1 MASKQ
6 WYMKNYLFPI
16 LILGTILALS
26 SCNNGDYLADPQ
38 GNIPRPPSLQGAEEG
53 VIDGYFDS
61 SYKRFTTGTWT
72 QHEGLLIISGTATVN
87 KQPVATITLSV
98 WDYKGPG
105 SYQISSDTMVGNSIT
120 YGTVGYEDSAA
131 QVFLAK
137 DGFGYGTIIITEEGS
152 SYKGEYHGR
161 LQYVN
166 MDEPEVPGHDSIT
179 IYDGRFN
186 VTKLPE

>member
-6 WYMKNYLFPI
+6 RYMKKFLLPI

-38 GNIPRPPSLQGAEEG
+38 GNIPRPPSLQGAEER

-61 SYKRFTTGTWT
+61 SYKRFTEGTWT
-72 QHEGLLIISGTATVN
+72 QHEGLLVISGTASVN
-87 KQPVATITLSV
+87 KQPRATITLNI

-105 SYQISSDTMVGNSIT
+105 SYMISSDTMVGNSIA
-120 YGTVGYEDSAA
+120 YGIVGYEDSAA
-131 QVFLAK
+131 QIYIAK
-137 DGFGYGTIIITEEGS
+137 DGFGYGTITILEEGAT
-152 SYKGEYHGR
+152 YKGEFHG
-161 LQYVN
+161 LMYYV
-166 MDEPEVPGHDSIT
+166 DPATPDVPGEDTIK

-186 VTKLPE
+186 VPKLQ